1 MLPLGPR
8 SQLPG
13 QRRNAAWDHG
23 PNFPVSAGMLPGTTV
38 PPLPSVPECCLGPR
52 SQLPGQRRNAA
63 WDHGPTFTVS
73 TGMLPGTMVPTSRSA
88 PECCLWDHG
97 PTFTVS
103 AGMLPGTTVP
113 SAPSVPE
120 LHPRPSYS
128 HILLFWRKL
137 MLSTS
142 INH

>member
-1 MLPLGPR
+1 
-8 SQLPG
+8 
-13 QRRNAAWDHG
+13 
-23 PNFPVSAGMLPGTTV
+23 MLPGTTV
-38 PPLPSVPECCLGPR
+38 PPLPSVPECCLGPW

-63 WDHGPTFTVS
+63 
-73 TGMLPGTMVPTSRSA
+73 
-88 PECCLWDHG
+88 WDHG

-120 LHPRPSYS
+120 LYPRPSYS

>member
-23 PNFPVSAGMLPGTTV
+23 PNFPVSAGMLPGTMV
-38 PPLPSVPECCLGPR
+38 PTSRSAPECCLGPR

-73 TGMLPGTMVPTSRSA
+73 TGAIPK
-88 PECCLWDHG
+88 
-97 PTFTVS
+97 TFLLT
-103 AGMLPGTTVP
+103 
-113 SAPSVPE
+113 
-120 LHPRPSYS
+120 HPVVLEKINAE
-128 HILLFWRKL
+128 HIY
-137 MLSTS
+137 
-142 INH
+142 